1 MGCFI
6 VPGAEA
12 IVTTIATHVVKK
24 CEAKKV
30 PERYEVCNHNGEI
43 QQVEKISFSKKLS
56 WLNKMLAGGSGL
68 LMFEHVWHGEV
79 VPFFPFLT
87 AANDPAEFSA
97 LLRASCQLTDSSVF
111 LTSNQIIRLFLKN
124 RTDSSMKVIT
134 ITSSLPISVKVNG
147 IITLSSKKILTSIST
162 SQARRA
168 STDSDSTK
176 E

>member
-30 PERYEVCNHNGEI
+30 PERYEICNHNGEI

-56 WLNKMLAGGSGL
+56 WLNKMLTGGSGL

-87 AANDPAEFSA
+87 AANDPAEFAA
-97 LLRASCQLTDSSVF
+97 LLGEMSTAGVTMAALVTAVWGCMVVASNVIEKRA
-111 LTSNQIIRLFLKN
+111 IH
-124 RTDSSMKVIT
+124 
-134 ITSSLPISVKVNG
+134 
-147 IITLSSKKILTSIST
+147 SKEYKKME
-162 SQARRA
+162 A
-168 STDSDSTK
+168 
-176 E
+176 

>member
-30 PERYEVCNHNGEI
+30 PERYEICNHNGEI

-87 AANDPAEFSA
+87 AANDPAEFAA
-97 LLRASCQLTDSSVF
+97 LLGEMSTAGVTMAVLVTAVWGCMVVASNVIEKRAI
-111 LTSNQIIRLFLKN
+111 N
-124 RTDSSMKVIT
+124 
-134 ITSSLPISVKVNG
+134 
-147 IITLSSKKILTSIST
+147 SKEYKKME
-162 SQARRA
+162 A
-168 STDSDSTK
+168 
-176 E
+176 